1 MRTSLANVSWP
12 PSTEVWAASIRS
24 SVVLP
29 APLRP
34 ARVSRS
40 RRSSLNETPRK
51 SGSPAMSLARS
62 EAMQTAMGTSI
73 LEVARYAQNRMKR
86 RVLTTL
92 LLSAT
97 TLLLLA
103 QVALADAQNDHGEG
117 WYGETN
123 DLVVTPA
130 GFILIAGFPLLILLL
145 SLLQWRLDKR
155 KDARKAAEKARL
167 ARVDARG
174 GW

>member
-12 PSTEVWAASIRS
+12 PSTEVSPESIRS

-34 ARVSRS
+34 ASVSRS
-40 RRSSLNETPRK
+40 RRSSLNETPRN

-62 EAMQTAMGTSI
+62 DARQTAIGTSM
-73 LEVARYAQNRMKR
+73 VGRARYAPRAMKR

-103 QVALADAQNDHGEG
+103 QVALADAQNDHGQG
-117 WYGETN
+117 WYGETD
-123 DLVVTPA
+123 DLAVTQA

-145 SLLQWRLDKR
+145 SLLQWRLEKR
-155 KDARKAAEKARL
+155 KDARKLAEKARL
-167 ARVDARG
+167 ARADARG